1 MRGVDYQTNG
11 YKFFEQPQDIVEP
24 FHKPTNSEKMKIT
37 YVVDDG
43 ENQLLFRGVKEIA
56 NYFNT
61 TIGNIQIHI
70 TKHKKFHKK
79 YMIYKQLPCN

>member
-1 MRGVDYQTNG
+1 M
-11 YKFFEQPQDIVEP
+11 
-24 FHKPTNSEKMKIT
+24 T

-56 NYFNT
+56 SYFNT
-61 TIGNIQIHI
+61 TTGNIQIHI